1 MVASK
6 PIIIPDNDDGYSKDQ
21 FSIPTH
27 YVKYVDSIM
36 IPYGLI
42 SDRIEKLAQE
52 IHEDYQ
58 GKNLYVVCILKG
70 GEKIFADLTHNLHK
84 LNSRYG
90 QKSIP
95 LKHDFIRAS
104 SYVNMKTTGS
114 VNIDKNL
121 EQLENFRGKEILLVE
136 DIVDTGKT
144 LDALVKLIKQYSPK
158 SVKVVSLLIKRLKGG
173 NCFTPDYIGFSIPEK
188 FVVGY
193 CLDYNENFRD
203 LPHICVLNTKGIEEF
218 KK

>member
-1 MVASK
+1 MASK
-6 PIIIPDNDDGYSKDQ
+6 PIIINGNDDGYSIDQ
-21 FSIPTH
+21 FSIPMH
-27 YVKYVDSIM
+27 YVKYVDKVM

-104 SYVNMKTTGS
+104 SYVNTKTTGS

-121 EQLENFRGKEILLVE
+121 DQLENFRGKDILLVE

-144 LDALVKLIKQYSPK
+144 LHALVKLIKQYSPK
-158 SVKVVSLLIKRLKGG
+158 SIKVVSLLIKRLKESSK
-173 NCFTPDYIGFSIPEK
+173 FTPDYVGFSIPEK

-193 CLDYNENFRD
+193 CLDYNEHFRD
-203 LPHICVLNTKGIEEF
+203 LPHICVLNSKGIEKY